1 MLVLEYQ
8 SWYMGTDRRWAALV
22 WTVNVAKL
30 LAVSVARLLAV
41 SFAKLLAVSFA
52 KLLAVTVAKLLA
64 LSVLSGGPTGRS
76 WCAAVALKG
85 RVLVIGGEQSD
96 CEKVHSR

>member
-1 MLVLEYQ
+1 MLVLGYQ

-30 LAVSVARLLAV
+30 LAVS
-41 SFAKLLAVSFA
+41 FAKLL
-52 KLLAVTVAKLLA
+52 VTNA
-64 LSVLSGGPTGRS
+64 LSGGPTGRS

-85 RVLVIGGEQSD
+85 RVLVIGGEQSG
-96 CEKVHSR
+96 CEKVCSR

>member
-30 LAVSVARLLAV
+30 LAVSVAR
-41 SFAKLLAVSFA
+41 LLAVSFA